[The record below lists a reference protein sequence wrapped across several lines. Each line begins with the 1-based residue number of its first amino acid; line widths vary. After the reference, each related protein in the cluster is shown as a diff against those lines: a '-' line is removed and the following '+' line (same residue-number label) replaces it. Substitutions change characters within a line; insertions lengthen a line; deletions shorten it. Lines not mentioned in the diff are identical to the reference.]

1 MVVTN
6 MSTDEVY
13 ARLLKIH
20 ENLTKIQEMA
30 DKVMNHLFL
39 DNAIKCVFLC
49 WYEKRLKDLE
59 HEVSLYSDEIIDN
72 DAEVALVD

>member
-20 ENLTKIQEMA
+20 ENLTKIQEMV
-30 DKVMNHLFL
+30 DKVMNHPFL

-49 WYEKRLKDLE
+49 GMKKD
-59 HEVSLYSDEIIDN
+59 
-72 DAEVALVD
+72 

>member
-30 DKVMNHLFL
+30 DKVMKHLFL

-49 WYEKRLKDLE
+49 
-59 HEVSLYSDEIIDN
+59 
-72 DAEVALVD
+72 

>member
-49 WYEKRLKDLE
+49 WYEKRLKNLE
-59 HEVSLYSDEIIDN
+59 HEASLYSDEIIGN
-72 DAEVALVD
+72 DTEVP